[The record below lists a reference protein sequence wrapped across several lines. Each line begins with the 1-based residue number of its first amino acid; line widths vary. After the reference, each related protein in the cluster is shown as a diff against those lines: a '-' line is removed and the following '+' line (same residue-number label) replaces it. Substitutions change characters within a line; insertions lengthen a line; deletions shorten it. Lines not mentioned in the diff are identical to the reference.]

1 MSLKQ
6 SVAIAGYQDHEMS
19 ENSPRLDLPY
29 IQAAQ
34 AQKHITHNEAIERLD
49 ALTQLVVS
57 EFDASGPPGV
67 PINGETFAL
76 GASPTGAWASH
87 PNEIAFWTG
96 SGWLFIAPQTGW
108 QACRASDQDLRIW
121 DGANWMA
128 AIPSIETAEM
138 LGVNTTADTT
148 NRLSVSSQAT
158 LLNNAGGGHQL
169 KINKSGS
176 TETASLLF
184 QSGWTGHAE
193 MGLAG
198 DINFSLKVS
207 PNGGGWYSAFQVDP
221 VNQSIEFSPAG
232 VTTVK
237 ATSSVL
243 QVDAMITGD
252 AVQSSSVDTTAG
264 KLMPVGAFG
273 LGAPGAYLADIDVT
287 DNSIAPGLYNLN
299 SLTTGAPRS
308 TGQQHLLHSRRS
320 SGGGE
325 TQLAMVEDDGSLFIR
340 TRASGAWQGW
350 QQVASSDHYTGD
362 MTNSET
368 APIFERGTSAS
379 GDYTRLADGTQF
391 CWHEVPL
398 SYIWARELY
407 GIWNFPA
414 SFISPAK
421 VFCSVEFYSLL
432 TNATPDVDAI
442 STATVEGASATSAQ
456 FRLMRAAGQTDFV
469 SSDTANVSVLAFGR
483 WK

>member
-1 MSLKQ
+1 
-6 SVAIAGYQDHEMS
+6 MS
-19 ENSPRLDLPY
+19 EKSPRLDLPY

-49 ALTQLVVS
+49 ALTQLVVT
-57 EFDASGPPGV
+57 EFDASDPPAIPV
-67 PINGETFAL
+67 DGETFAL
-76 GASPTGAWASH
+76 GTATTGDWAAN

-96 SGWLFIAPQTGW
+96 SGWLFLAPQSGW
-108 QACRASDQDLRIW
+108 RACRAADQEMRVW
-121 DGANWMA
+121 DGANWVT
-128 AIPSIETAEM
+128 AIPSIEAVEL
-138 LGVNTTADTT
+138 LGINTTADTT

-158 LLNNAGGGHQL
+158 LLNNAGAGHQL

-193 MGLAG
+193 MGLTG

-207 PNGGGWYSAFQVDP
+207 PNGGGWYSALQVDP
-221 VNQSIEFSPAG
+221 ANQTIELSPAG
-232 VTTVK
+232 VTTIK

-252 AVQSSSVDTTAG
+252 TVQSDPVDDTAG

-273 LGAPGAYLADIDVT
+273 LGAPGSYLADISVT
-287 DNSIAPGLYNLN
+287 DNSISPGLYNLN
-299 SLTTGAPRS
+299 NLTNGAPRS

-325 TQLAMVEDDGSLFIR
+325 TQLAMVEDDGSLFFR
-340 TRASGAWQGW
+340 SRASGAWQGW

-362 MTNSET
+362 MANSET
-368 APIFERGTSAS
+368 APIFERGTNAS

-407 GIWNFPA
+407 GLWNFPA
-414 SFISPAK
+414 SFVSPAK

-432 TNATPDVDAI
+432 TTATPDVDAV
-442 STATVEGASATSAQ
+442 STATVEGASATGAQ

-469 SSDTANVSVLAFGR
+469 SGDLVNVTVLAFGR